1 MNKLRRK
8 LKRTNKALRFIYY
21 FILVAYSITLF
32 FFIKNLLA
40 IRNTE
45 PVLITVF
52 IIFFIAYLVIY
63 ALGNLVNLI
72 EKKKKKVFIT
82 SLISI
87 IFIFIFMIGSYY
99 IKFVYDGLDNMTE
112 AGEQVYKSYLIS
124 LASTEFDNKG
134 SIGMISSNA
143 DKNDHNLA
151 SKLYT
156 NKKFTNEIIEYDD
169 YVKMIDD
176 LYNGKLIAAF
186 VPGNYQTLLSGEEG
200 FEQISADT
208 KVIAEYSEKQKN
220 EDLIISSDKD
230 FSEPLTFLLLGVDS
244 ENSGL
249 KENSSFNGDT
259 LMLVTFNPKTL
270 DAVMLSIPRDT
281 YVPIACRNDSYAKIN
296 SSAIYGTPCVIKTIS
311 NFLDID
317 IDYYVK
323 INFKGVVELV
333 DAIDGI
339 EVDVEK
345 PTYNSGAYNGQV
357 CEQNSD
363 RLFGDKLVCMNPG
376 FQKLNGE
383 QALAYA
389 RNRHLYIG
397 SDLDRIR
404 HQQQVVEAIAS
415 KAVKF
420 SSIKDFQK
428 ILNAISNNLATNMD
442 TDTILSGYQVV
453 KNMVGNMLTGEEGLN
468 ISKGYLET
476 YNLNVYVPTLGRNTS
491 AQGYY
496 NSSLEDI
503 KKALKVSLGK
513 EEEDEIKTF
522 NFSINKPY
530 EKRSPGKGKRS
541 GESGELLPDFV
552 GKSVGDAK
560 KFCEENNIELTVK
573 YVDEGNYYN
582 PDVAVGLI
590 GVQSVH
596 KDTLLSTV
604 KELTVY
610 VTNSKSTTN
619 TNNKGKTENKKKKDP
634 IQEIFI
640 G

>member
-52 IIFFIAYLVIY
+52 IIFFIVYLIIY

-82 SLISI
+82 SLIAI

-112 AGEQVYKSYLIS
+112 NGEQVYKSYLIS
-124 LASTEFDNKG
+124 LKNTEFDNKG
-134 SIGMISSNA
+134 SIGMISSDA

-156 NKKFTNEIIEYDD
+156 NKKFTNEIKEYDD

-176 LYNGKLIAAF
+176 LYNGKLVAAF
-186 VPGNYQTLLSGEEG
+186 VPGNYITLLSGEEG
-200 FEQISADT
+200 FEQIRSDT

-281 YVPIACRNDSYAKIN
+281 YVPIACRNNSYAKIN

-345 PTYNSGAYNGQV
+345 PYFNTYNGQV

-363 RLFGDKLVCMNPG
+363 RLFGDNLVCMSPG

-397 SDLDRIR
+397 SDLDRIK

-468 ISKGYLET
+468 IRKGYLET
-476 YNLNVYVPTLGRNTS
+476 YNLNVYVPTLGRITS

-496 NSSLEDI
+496 ESSLEDI
-503 KKALKVSLGK
+503 KKALKVSLGEV
-513 EEEDEIKTF
+513 EEEEIKTF
-522 NFSINKPY
+522 SFSINKPY
-530 EKRSPGKGKRS
+530 EKRSPGKGKKK
-541 GESGELLPDFV
+541 GKSGELLPNFV
-552 GKSVGDAK
+552 GKSVTDVK
-560 KFCEENNIELTVK
+560 KFCEENNIELKIK
-573 YVDEGNYYN
+573 YVDEGDYYN
-582 PDVAVGLI
+582 PNVAVGLI
-590 GVQSVH
+590 GVQSIH
-596 KDTLLSTV
+596 ESTLLSTV

-610 VTNSKSTTN
+610 ITNSKPNSN
-619 TNNKGKTENKKKKDP
+619 SNKGKTESNKKEKDP
-634 IQEIFI
+634 IKDIFI